1 MFQNICAIPL
11 DHDLFTQ
18 AIHPQ
23 VPVLSVGLSSGHV
36 HSYRLPADASPD
48 DDGDGTL
55 GSQSG
60 FGHIETAWK
69 TRRHKGSCRALS
81 FAVDGTQLY
90 SAGTDGIVKAAD
102 ALTGN
107 VVAKIAVPLDP
118 YAVEPQLPIPLTRPS
133 LIHALSP
140 QTLLLATDSS
150 ALHLYDLRDLGPKA
164 SPKPQQ
170 THHPHDDYI
179 SSLTPL
185 PPSAA
190 STSGFSKQWVST
202 GGTTLAVT
210 DLRRGV
216 MVRSEDQE
224 EELLCSVMVS
234 GLSKKGSS
242 VGEKVVVGGGNGVL
256 TLWERGVWDD
266 QDERITVDKTPGGGE
281 SLDTMALLPPGV
293 GPGGK
298 VVAVGLGNGALR
310 FVKIGANQI
319 IAELSH
325 DELEKEAVVG
335 LGFDVTGRMISG
347 GGKMVKVW
355 GEPGAYGGDED
366 DDDDEEEEEEDQVAD
381 DGVADAK
388 RARESDEDSDEEMDD
403 SSEDEKPTQ
412 KRKKRKKGK
421 TQQQQN
427 HGIMGFSGLE

>member
-18 AIHPQ
+18 AIHPEEPI
-23 VPVLSVGLSSGHV
+23 VSVGLSSGHV
-36 HSYRLPADASPD
+36 QTYRLPAGAS
-48 DDGDGTL
+48 DDGDEDETL
-55 GSQSG
+55 ASENG

-69 TRRHKGSCRALS
+69 TRRHKGSCRALAFS
-81 FAVDGTQLY
+81 VDGAQLY

-102 ALTGN
+102 AMTGN
-107 VVAKIAVPLDP
+107 VVAKIAVPFNPSSNDID
-118 YAVEPQLPIPLTRPS
+118 APS
-133 LIHALSP
+133 LVHALSP
-140 QTLLLATDSS
+140 QTLLLGTDSS
-150 ALHLYDLRDLGPKA
+150 ALHLYDLRALGPTSIA
-164 SPKPQQ
+164 KPEQ

-179 SSLTPL
+179 SSVTPL

-242 VGEKVVVGGGNGVL
+242 VGEKIVVGGGNGVL

-266 QDERITVDKTPGGGE
+266 QDERITVDKSPGGGE
-281 SLDTMALLPPGV
+281 SVDAMALLPPGV

-298 VVAVGLGNGALR
+298 IVAVGLGNGALR
-310 FVKIGANQI
+310 FVNIGKNQVV
-319 IAELSH
+319 AELSH

-335 LGFDVTGRMISG
+335 LGFDASGRMYSG

-355 GEPGAYGGDED
+355 GEAGAYGVE
-366 DDDDEEEEEEDQVAD
+366 
-381 DGVADAK
+381 
-388 RARESDEDSDEEMDD
+388 DEDSDEEEEADTGVAGAKHARDGDSEDSDEDMDD
-403 SSEDEKPTQ
+403 SSEDEKPSQ
-412 KRKKRKKGK
+412 KKKKKRKGKGGK
-421 TQQQQN
+421 QGQN
-427 HGIMGFSGLE
+427 HGILGFSGLA